1 MAHPHHDEVSGSVV
15 RQNTTD
21 PNFAEWILRIE
32 QPGYRLDGY
41 QVEVDTIASDL
52 ELTVGM
58 KVRFLIAKD
67 VISNEVHIYAENVSA
82 A

>member
-1 MAHPHHDEVSGSVV
+1 MAHPDHDEVSGSVS

-32 QPGYRLDGY
+32 QPGYRLNGY
-41 QVEVDTIASDL
+41 EVEVDTTARGL

-58 KVRFLIAKD
+58 KVRFLIAKG
-67 VISNEVHIYAENVSA
+67 VIANEVHIYAESVRA